1 MIPPFTIY
9 SGDSP
14 VGSIIAYAGVLSI
27 PVSSPPDS
35 QQTYNPVQQK
45 TGITNNIESFGWMV
59 CDGRLLYCRAYP
71 ELFQAI
77 GFLYSL
83 EGEPTTVTDSLPA
96 DQKFRIP
103 DYRGYFLRGAA
114 GNSKNDPDVD
124 KRKLANSKET
134 FKDNINK
141 IGSFQDDALQ
151 THEHQ
156 YSKTSETDSAF
167 ESGAGS
173 ASLATESPDL
183 TSVPTDAINA
193 NPSNGGIRISSETRS
208 KNVYVNYLIKHS
220 YVKW

>member
-1 MIPPFTIY
+1 MISPFTIY

-14 VGSIIAYAGVLSI
+14 VGSIIAFAGILSE
-27 PVSSPPDS
+27 PVSSPPDN
-35 QQTYNPVQQK
+35 QQPYNPVQQK
-45 TGITNNIESFGWMV
+45 TGLTNNIESYGWMA

-83 EGEPTTVTDSLPA
+83 EGETTKVTDDLPA

-114 GNSKNDPDVD
+114 GNSKNDPDID
-124 KRKLANSKET
+124 KRKLANSKDT

-156 YSKTSETDSAF
+156 YSKTTEVDNSFAP
-167 ESGAGS
+167 SGGS

-183 TSVPTDAINA
+183 TGVPTDAVNGS
-193 NPSNGGIRISSETRS
+193 PLNGGIRISSETRS

-220 YVKW
+220 YVG